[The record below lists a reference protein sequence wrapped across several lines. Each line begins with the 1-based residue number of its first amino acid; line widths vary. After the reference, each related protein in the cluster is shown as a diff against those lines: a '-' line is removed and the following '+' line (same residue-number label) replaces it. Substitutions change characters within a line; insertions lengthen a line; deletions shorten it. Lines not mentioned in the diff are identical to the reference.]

1 MSAGVVSSRTMIE
14 SSVTRRPNRRSTV
27 ALALACLSL
36 ALSLIACGVAGFSM
50 SDGRDSRSDRGLSE
64 QSMPVVA
71 SASQVEAVAHITLPP
86 GSVLLSAAYSNG
98 LETRLSAKFRM
109 PRTALDAFLTSA
121 KFTAPVIPGLRA
133 VDAKANVGGGN
144 LWDPEAAKT
153 FSGIEEQDPAP
164 DGTRRAV
171 LINLD
176 ASDAVTVYLYA
187 GRN

>member
-1 MSAGVVSSRTMIE
+1 MIE

-36 ALSLIACGVAGFSM
+36 ALSLIACGVAGVSM

-144 LWDPEAAKT
+144 LWDPEAAKN